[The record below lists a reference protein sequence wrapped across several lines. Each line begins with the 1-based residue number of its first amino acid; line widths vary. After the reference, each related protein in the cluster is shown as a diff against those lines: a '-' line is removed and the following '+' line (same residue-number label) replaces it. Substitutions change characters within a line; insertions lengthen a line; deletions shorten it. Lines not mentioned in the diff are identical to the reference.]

1 MSVGVC
7 GALVR
12 DGRVLMVQQA
22 YNNRYGKGAG
32 HWFVPGG
39 YVKPGETLAE
49 AVVREIH
56 EETGIVGRVG
66 GLLGLRE
73 RGGDLVIVF
82 LMDYVE
88 GGLRLDRREIS
99 DARFVSREELE
110 QLQPVMGLSREIART
125 ALAAPDTVVPRHHYR
140 SAGVPGYVLY
150 LHDGEARYA
159 RAPAGGAQRETVPD
173 GAQPADGEAADRNA
187 AAGGGAP

>member
-1 MSVGVC
+1 MTVAVGVC

-12 DGRVLMVQQA
+12 EGRVLMVQQA

-49 AVVREIH
+49 AVVREIQ
-56 EETGIVGRVG
+56 EETGLVGRVR

-73 RGGDLVIVF
+73 RGGDLVIIF
-82 LMDYVE
+82 LLDYVQGE
-88 GGLRLDRREIS
+88 PRVQSDEIL

-110 QLQPVMGLSREIART
+110 QLTPVMGLSREIART
-125 ALAAPDTVVPRHHYR
+125 ALAAPGTAVARHAYR
-140 SAGVPGYVLY
+140 SPGVPGYVLY
-150 LHDGEARYA
+150 LADAAH
-159 RAPAGGAQRETVPD
+159 GA
-173 GAQPADGEAADRNA
+173 
-187 AAGGGAP
+187 